1 MEVMVVVD
9 RARRDALDVGL
20 LHDGGERLLG
30 QAPRL
35 EQAGEVGALAQLRNA
50 QLDGAGPR
58 LPEAITITIA
68 LREPLGALL
77 AVAGPG
83 QAGHLQLHQPFG
95 RKADHLAQEIAERD
109 RQLVDVGQDLVASG
123 RRVRPER

>member
-58 LPEAITITIA
+58 LPEAITIAVA

-83 QAGHLQLHQPFG
+83 QAGTSSSISRSAAKPIIS
-95 RKADHLAQEIAERD
+95 RKRSPNETDSSLT
-109 RQLVDVGQDLVASG
+109 
-123 RRVRPER
+123 